1 MTEAYWQPIETAPKD
16 GTPILALVDNDKV
29 TVIVWDGFFS
39 EWSLS
44 VGHQYCLD
52 VTGWYG
58 LPSISKPPKT
68 EREQIVEEVWESIV
82 ITIDPES
89 EAEKEKAAEKKVG
102 RFLRF
107 MLIHPRYDEAMKSG
121 WTREDIDKIQE
132 KVNNEIT

>member
-68 EREQIVEEVWESIV
+68 EREQIVEEVWESKEPV
-82 ITIDPES
+82 KES
-89 EAEKEKAAEKKVG
+89 RYQAHMRMRQEFFKNLISVKGEPPIHIIGTYGVVEGEKD
-102 RFLRF
+102 
-107 MLIHPRYDEAMKSG
+107 Y
-121 WTREDIDKIQE
+121 
-132 KVNNEIT
+132 EIA